1 MNDKKKYSS
10 DWINKLE
17 SKEHWLSYWHQ
28 IRLMLE
34 SLEPKDSIIELGI
47 GSGFTS
53 NYLRSKNIDVLTV
66 DIDKN
71 KSPDIVSD
79 AISFKPNKNYDHFC
93 AFEVFEHMKFEEM
106 ENVLKNIKSK
116 IDKNIFISVPIYKK
130 TPINIE
136 LKFKSYWKSITVK
149 TPKTS
154 IIDPHHQWELNYK
167 DITEEKLISVFEHHN
182 FKLKNKS
189 SFFRWRYFHFNKTD

>member
-1 MNDKKKYSS
+1 MNDKKKFSS

-28 IRLMLE
+28 IKLMLE
-34 SLEPKDSIIELGI
+34 SLEPKDSVIELGI

-53 NYLRSKNIDVLTV
+53 NYLRSKNIEVLTV
-66 DIDKN
+66 DIDKK

-154 IIDPHHQWELNYK
+154 IIDPHHYWELNYK
-167 DITEEKLISVFEHHN
+167 DITEERLISVFEHHN
-182 FKLKNKS
+182 FKLKNKN

>member
-28 IRLMLE
+28 IKLMLE
-34 SLEPKDSIIELGI
+34 SLEPKDSLIELGI

-66 DIDKN
+66 DIDKK

-106 ENVLKNIKSK
+106 ENVLNNIKSK

-154 IIDPHHQWELNYK
+154 IIDPHHQCELNYK

>member
-28 IRLMLE
+28 IKLMLE
-34 SLEPKDSIIELGI
+34 SLEPKDSVIELGI

-106 ENVLKNIKSK
+106 ENVLNNIKSK

-167 DITEEKLISVFEHHN
+167 DITEERLISVFEHHN

>member
-28 IRLMLE
+28 IKLMLE
-34 SLEPKDSIIELGI
+34 SLEANDSMIELGI

>member
-28 IRLMLE
+28 LKLMLE
-34 SLEPKDSIIELGI
+34 SLEAKDSIIELGI

>member
-28 IRLMLE
+28 IKLMLE
-34 SLEPKDSIIELGI
+34 SLEPHDSVIELGI

-71 KSPDIVSD
+71 KSHDIVSD

-106 ENVLKNIKSK
+106 ENVLNNIKSK

-154 IIDPHHQWELNYK
+154 IIAPHHHWELNYK
-167 DITEEKLISVFEHHN
+167 DITEERLISVFEHHN

>member
-1 MNDKKKYSS
+1 MNDKKTYSS
-10 DWINKLE
+10 DWTNKLE

-28 IRLMLE
+28 LKLMLE
-34 SLEPKDSIIELGI
+34 SLEAKDSMIELGI

>member
-1 MNDKKKYSS
+1 MNDKKEYSS

-28 IRLMLE
+28 LKLMSE
-34 SLEPKDSIIELGI
+34 SLVPKDSIIELGI

-66 DIDKN
+66 DIDKK

-93 AFEVFEHMKFEEM
+93 AFEVFEHMKFDEM

-136 LKFKSYWKSITVK
+136 LKFKSHWKSITVK
-149 TPKTS
+149 TPKTK
-154 IIDPHHQWELNYK
+154 IIDPHHHWELYYK

-189 SFFRWRYFHFNKTD
+189 SFFRWRYFHFNKTN

>member
-1 MNDKKKYSS
+1 MK
-10 DWINKLE
+10 
-17 SKEHWLSYWHQ
+17 
-28 IRLMLE
+28 LMLE
-34 SLEPKDSIIELGI
+34 SLEPHDSVIELGI

-66 DIDKN
+66 DIDKK

-106 ENVLKNIKSK
+106 ENVLNNIKSK

-154 IIDPHHQWELNYK
+154 IIDPHHHWELNYK
-167 DITEEKLISVFEHHN
+167 DITEERLISVFEHHN

>member
-28 IRLMLE
+28 LKLMLE
-34 SLEPKDSIIELGI
+34 SLEAKDSMIELGI

-66 DIDKN
+66 DIDKK

-116 IDKNIFISVPIYKK
+116 INKNIFISVPIYKK

-136 LKFKSYWKSITVK
+136 LKFKSYWKSLTVK

>member
-28 IRLMLE
+28 IKLMLE
-34 SLEPKDSIIELGI
+34 SLEAKDSMIELGI

>member
-28 IRLMLE
+28 IKLMLE

-66 DIDKN
+66 DIDKK

-93 AFEVFEHMKFEEM
+93 AFEVFEHMKFEDM
-106 ENVLKNIKSK
+106 ENVLNNINSK

-130 TPINIE
+130 TPI
-136 LKFKSYWKSITVK
+136 KWG
-149 TPKTS
+149 
-154 IIDPHHQWELNYK
+154 
-167 DITEEKLISVFEHHN
+167 
-182 FKLKNKS
+182 
-189 SFFRWRYFHFNKTD
+189 FFC

>member
-1 MNDKKKYSS
+1 MNNKKKYSS

-28 IRLMLE
+28 IKLMLE
-34 SLEPKDSIIELGI
+34 SLEAKDSMIELGI

-136 LKFKSYWKSITVK
+136 LKFKSCWKSITVK

>member
-28 IRLMLE
+28 IKLMLE
-34 SLEPKDSIIELGI
+34 SLEAKDSMIELGI

-79 AISFKPNKNYDHFC
+79 AISFKPKKNYDHFC